1 MTTLPL
7 TPPRQG
13 GRHRAVEQP
22 RISPKAARW
31 SLALLITAALLL
43 AVLAL
48 FGPTVASATTIGL
61 LVLASFGHAVYTSWH
76 LPQDVPRP
84 ADRLLRGWRA

>member
-22 RISPKAARW
+22 RITPKAARW
-31 SLALLITAALLL
+31 SLALLIIAALLV

-48 FGPTVASATTIGL
+48 CGPIVASIVTIVLL
-61 LVLASFGHAVYTSWH
+61 LVAFVAGDAYVCLH
-76 LPQDVPRP
+76 LPQDAPRP
-84 ADRLLRGWRA
+84 ADRLLKGWRA